1 MEFYKLPA
9 GRLATIFYKTEPKVI
24 AKASATSSDISD
36 GEKGGNNEDVPPE
49 SSPRVL
55 AAHDPLHSVSTHNG
69 RTLAWQDITLELKVG
84 GEVKRLLDG
93 LSGKSAGTAQAS
105 RRLFSVAVYV
115 LACQCLTPA
124 M

>member
-1 MEFYKLPA
+1 
-9 GRLATIFYKTEPKVI
+9 VI

-36 GEKGGNNEDVPPE
+36 GEKGDNKEDVPPE
-49 SSPRVL
+49 SSPGVL

-84 GEVKRLLDG
+84 GELKRLLDG
-93 LSGKSAGTAQAS
+93 LSGKSAADCAS
-105 RRLFSVAVYV
+105 LSETVSIAVYV
-115 LACQCLTPA
+115 LVYQCLTAA